1 MMIMVMMMMMT
12 VMIMSNFTCN
22 TAFLTSDFFYTGRSK
37 KSQNSLKLENDT
49 KAEVQ

>member
-1 MMIMVMMMMMT
+1 MMLMVL
-12 VMIMSNFTCN
+12 MSNFTCKDCLFN
-22 TAFLTSDFFYTGRSK
+22 PWLILFVGKSK